1 MEHRPSL
8 ETNRSKVSL
17 EIPCILWNPKVHYLI
32 HKSPPSV
39 PILVRS
45 THTMSHLCHS
55 ISLRS
60 ILILS
65 SHLHLGISNGGGAK
79 NSTVYYTVVSDIY
92 FLKLFLLIAAVFMF
106 LCCLASLKSYSLPIN
121 PLIFQVEYTFS
132 LFLSSTLA
140 ILPGCFIVCLQV
152 FEISPSEFTI
162 LSTGKSLRQTLP
174 GSFMRGKTAVA

>member
-1 MEHRPSL
+1 MDNRPSL
-8 ETNRSKVSL
+8 ETNRSKISL
-17 EIPCILWNPKVHYLI
+17 EIPRILWNPKVYYLI

-45 THTMSHLCHS
+45 THTMSPICHS
-55 ISLRS
+55 ISLRT

-65 SHLHLGISNGGGAK
+65 SHLHLGIPNGGGTK
-79 NSTVYYTVVSDIY
+79 NSTVYYTVVSGM
-92 FLKLFLLIAAVFMF
+92 AVFMF
-106 LCCLASLKSYSLPIN
+106 LCCLASPKSYSFPIN
-121 PLIFQVEYTFS
+121 PLIFQVQYTSS